1 MAIDEFAAPRTCDR
15 SVIDLLPPELAQ
27 LGKDAGTVLD
37 GFSSAKSA
45 VEVLVAVLGVL
56 GVLQDIDV
64 PVPLAALK

>member
-1 MAIDEFAAPRTCDR
+1 
-15 SVIDLLPPELAQ
+15 